1 MLRSGLCWM
10 MIAVFPLSLIAA
22 DSGAAMLYAKG
33 PAWINGSTVPRSSA
47 IFPGDLVQTK
57 SDSMA
62 NINATGSS
70 VMVLSDSLVKFEGDA
85 VSIEHGSVS
94 VATSKGMMTRAGEV
108 TVAPATRAWTEFEV
122 TDVDGTVQI
131 VARKG
136 DVSISDGSGTSST
149 LPQGEETTRDES
161 QTHKKA
167 KRRRGA
173 APAATGGALNS
184 LRHCHWGCRSGWRA
198 DLGPDPGGRTAESV
212 LSLPGVKPPDSPP
225 GVSASGFCPSKNE
238 I

>member
-1 MLRSGLCWM
+1 MGGSMLRNALCWLM
-10 MIAVFPLSLIAA
+10 MAAFPLSLMAA

-57 SDSMA
+57 PDSMA

-108 TVAPATRAWTEFEV
+108 TVAPATSAWTEFEV

-136 DVSISDGSGTSST
+136 DVSVSDASGASST

-161 QTHKKA
+161 QTHKKD
-167 KRRRGA
+167 KRRSGA

-184 LRHCHWGCRSGWRA
+184 PYAIAIGVAGVEGLLTWVLVQGDEPLSPSCPCR
-198 DLGPDPGGRTAESV
+198 GR
-212 LSLPGVKPPDSPP
+212 
-225 GVSASGFCPSKNE
+225 
-238 I
+238 